1 MFCQSFVEQEPFR
14 IRQNSRV
21 HFFEGKKRLQSIQ
34 KSVFRLT
41 LLSNIFR
48 SLECWQL
55 QFKNGRGGF
64 VNSTF
69 PSKANFPQKSNS
81 TYDKKNK
88 SKSLR
93 NFEIS
98 MSRKLQ
104 RNGSLPRATGPPLSA
119 LIKEQ
124 HKLHK
129 KPFSLT
135 WRVDRCKQSSSFL
148 HRMGRRI

>member
-1 MFCQSFVEQEPFR
+1 MERNVLP
-14 IRQNSRV
+14 
-21 HFFEGKKRLQSIQ
+21 HFELFYCWIQ
-34 KSVFRLT
+34 GVCLIWGLHNTGFTIQCRKLNF
-41 LLSNIFR
+41 
-48 SLECWQL
+48 
-55 QFKNGRGGF
+55 FKLNRRGGF

-69 PSKANFPQKSNS
+69 SSKANFPQKPNS
-81 TYDKKNK
+81 THDKKYK

-98 MSRKLQ
+98 NSMSRKLQ
-104 RNGSLPRATGPPLSA
+104 RNGALPRATRPPLSA

-135 WRVDRCKQSSSFL
+135 WRVDRWKQSSSFL
-148 HRMGRRI
+148 HRLGSRI

>member
-1 MFCQSFVEQEPFR
+1 MNFPLSTFSPYKHYQSRSMFSTVDKSFTTTT
-14 IRQNSRV
+14 
-21 HFFEGKKRLQSIQ
+21 LL
-34 KSVFRLT
+34 FRLT

-135 WRVDRCKQSSSFL
+135 WRVDRWKQSSSFL
-148 HRMGRRI
+148 HRLGSRI